1 MTLLER
7 LTSDLKE
14 SLRQG
19 DKLRSS
25 VIRLAKAAIH
35 NAEIAKGR
43 PLEEGEVLEVL
54 SREVRKRRE
63 SIAEFEKVGRRDL
76 LSKEKAELSILLEY
90 LPQQLS
96 REEIVKLARQVI
108 QEVGAQGPQDKG
120 RVMGKLMPQLRGK
133 AEGRLVSEVVDELL
147 AGLPQI

>member
-1 MTLLER
+1 MTLLEK
-7 LTSDLKE
+7 LTADLKE
-14 SLRQG
+14 SLRHG

-43 PLEEGEVLEVL
+43 SLEEAEVLEVL
-54 SREVRKRRE
+54 SREAKQRRE
-63 SIAEFEKVGRRDL
+63 SIVEFEKASREDL

-96 REEIVKLARQVI
+96 REEIVAAARQVI
-108 QEVGAQGPQDKG
+108 QEVGARDLRDKG

-133 AEGRLVSEVVDELL
+133 AEGRVVSEVVDELL
-147 AGLPQI
+147 AGD

>member
-1 MTLLER
+1 MNLLER
-7 LTSDLKE
+7 LTADLKQ
-14 SLRQG
+14 SLREG
-19 DKLRSS
+19 NRARSS

-54 SREVRKRRE
+54 SRQVKQRRE
-63 SIAEFEKVGRRDL
+63 SIVEFEKAGREDL

-96 REEIVKLARQVI
+96 REEVVAAARQVI
-108 QEVGAQGPQDKG
+108 REVGAQGPRDKG

-147 AGLPQI
+147 AGT

>member
-7 LTSDLKE
+7 LTADLKE

-54 SREVRKRRE
+54 SRQVKQRRE
-63 SIAEFEKVGRRDL
+63 SITEFEKAGREDL

-96 REEIVKLARQVI
+96 REEIAAAARQVI
-108 QEVGAQGPQDKG
+108 QEVGAQGPRDKG

-147 AGLPQI
+147 AGT

>member
-1 MTLLER
+1 MTLLEK
-7 LTSDLKE
+7 LTADLKE
-14 SLRQG
+14 SLRHG

-43 PLEEGEVLEVL
+43 SLEEAEVLEVL
-54 SREVRKRRE
+54 SREAKQRRE
-63 SIAEFEKVGRRDL
+63 SIVEFEKASREDL

-96 REEIVKLARQVI
+96 REESVAAARQVI
-108 QEVGAQGPQDKG
+108 QEVGARDLRDKG

-133 AEGRLVSEVVDELL
+133 AEGRVVSEVVDELL
-147 AGLPQI
+147 AGD

>member
-7 LTSDLKE
+7 LTADLKE

-54 SREVRKRRE
+54 SRQVKQRRE
-63 SIAEFEKVGRRDL
+63 SITEFEKAGREDL

-96 REEIVKLARQVI
+96 REEIAAAVRQV
-108 QEVGAQGPQDKG
+108 
-120 RVMGKLMPQLRGK
+120 
-133 AEGRLVSEVVDELL
+133 
-147 AGLPQI
+147 

>member
-7 LTSDLKE
+7 LTADLKE

-54 SREVRKRRE
+54 SRQVKQRRE
-63 SIAEFEKVGRRDL
+63 SIAEFEKAGREDL

-96 REEIVKLARQVI
+96 REEIAAAARQVI
-108 QEVGAQGPQDKG
+108 QEVGAQGPRDKG

-147 AGLPQI
+147 AGT

>member
-7 LTSDLKE
+7 LTADLKE

-54 SREVRKRRE
+54 SRQVKQRRE
-63 SIAEFEKVGRRDL
+63 SITEFEKAGREDL

-96 REEIVKLARQVI
+96 REEIAAAVRQVI
-108 QEVGAQGPQDKG
+108 QEVGAQGPRDKG

-147 AGLPQI
+147 AGT

>member
-1 MTLLER
+1 MTLLEK
-7 LTSDLKE
+7 LTADLKE
-14 SLRQG
+14 SLRHG

-43 PLEEGEVLEVL
+43 SLEEAEVLEVL
-54 SREVRKRRE
+54 SREAKQRRE
-63 SIAEFEKVGRRDL
+63 SIVEFEKAGREDL

-96 REEIVKLARQVI
+96 REEIVAAARQVI
-108 QEVGAQGPQDKG
+108 QEVGARDLRDKG

-133 AEGRLVSEVVDELL
+133 AEGRVVSEVVDELL
-147 AGLPQI
+147 AGD